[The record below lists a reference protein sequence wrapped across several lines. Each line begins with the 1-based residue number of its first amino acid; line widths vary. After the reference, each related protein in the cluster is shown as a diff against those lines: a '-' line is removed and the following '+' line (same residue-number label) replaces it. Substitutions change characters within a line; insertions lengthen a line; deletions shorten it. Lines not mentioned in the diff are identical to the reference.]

1 MIESENY
8 FSIVNELIDPDNDQD
23 WKHKK
28 KINNQPDNIYF
39 W

>member
-1 MIESENY
+1 MIESENH
-8 FSIVNELIDPDNDQD
+8 FSIVNELTDGDNDQD
-23 WKHKK
+23 WKH

>member
-1 MIESENY
+1 MIDSENH
-8 FSIVNELIDPDNDQD
+8 FSTVNELMDPDNDQD
-23 WKHKK
+23 WKL